1 MRKAYLL
8 LVLLTAFLS
17 ACTET
22 VSRNENPRILTMGDS
37 LLSAHAMTKKSVSD
51 SIEAMLGEQ
60 VVDRSVP
67 GARIVYALPIS
78 GAMGMKIEKQ
88 FTPGDW
94 DWVVLNGG
102 GNDLLLGC
110 GCVLCK
116 TKLNRLI
123 SYNGKYGEIPR
134 LVSSLRRKGARVI
147 YVGYLRSPGLG
158 SPIEHCKKDG
168 DELERRIDMMAQE
181 DDGIYYLSLQD
192 LVPYGDRSYHGLDM
206 IHPSVKAST
215 EIGKRIAKIIAQQ

>member
-1 MRKAYLL
+1 
-8 LVLLTAFLS
+8 
-17 ACTET
+17 
-22 VSRNENPRILTMGDS
+22 MGDS

-215 EIGKRIAKIIAQQ
+215 EIG